1 MPPQRRSSRQIR
13 APGVLLLTAPASPWC
28 NGRSLGLRR
37 PSWGVGVSACRSTTA
52 LCPAPWSCSDAT
64 SHCRPRLQKPPSSLL
79 PAQGLGML
87 ALGGVMSQATAGLG
101 GIFHE
106 ALAQKAAKRQGER
119 VPAVWGGVPAG
130 DTGGLS
136 RTPPGEVASTPR
148 APPGRCSYRREGRA
162 AQLILTASVIL
173 TARPLSFPER
183 KLCGKLFFLECAVA

>member
-1 MPPQRRSSRQIR
+1 MQRAVPRPQ
-13 APGVLLLTAPASPWC
+13 APVLGCGCVCLPVA
-28 NGRSLGLRR
+28 
-37 PSWGVGVSACRSTTA
+37 TTA